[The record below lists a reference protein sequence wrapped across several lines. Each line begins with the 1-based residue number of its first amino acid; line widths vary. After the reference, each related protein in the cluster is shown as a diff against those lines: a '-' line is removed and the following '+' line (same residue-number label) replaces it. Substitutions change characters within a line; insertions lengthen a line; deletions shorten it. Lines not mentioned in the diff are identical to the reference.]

1 MRLETR
7 TMGRYLVVKILE
19 ERMGA
24 DRALNFKQSM
34 SKYIEQGHH
43 AFVLDFSEIKFID
56 SAGLGTILALLKRVG
71 KGGEILITGAS
82 ETVSSMF
89 KLTRMDRVFP
99 MYASVDEALAARV

>member
-1 MRLETR
+1 MKLETK
-7 TMGRYLVVKILE
+7 TMGRYLVVKVLE

-24 DRALNFKQSM
+24 DRALHFKQSM
-34 SKYIEQGHH
+34 SKYIEQGHR

-71 KGGEILITGAS
+71 KEGEILISGAS
-82 ETVSSMF
+82 ETVSSML

-99 MYASVDEALAARV
+99 MFASVEDALSARV